1 MAGHAPKLRPREEA
15 VRILGL
21 VDEGAHADALLA
33 SHTTQDPDA
42 RLLRE
47 IVLGTLT
54 WRGRLDHHLDTYLKR
69 PIDRQKRPVRDL
81 LRSGAYQILFLDRV
95 PAYAKGQVGVIE
107 RVCSLEFAQPEEVAY
122 GKAGASYRPVYR
134 VRLRQRDLW
143 PDYAGAVHDT
153 LDLEIFENWLE
164 QESDNG

>member
-1 MAGHAPKLRPREEA
+1 MDGVKARFKQGDR
-15 VRILGL
+15 VRI
-21 VDEGAHADALLA
+21 DDRFEH
-33 SHTTQDPDA
+33 
-42 RLLRE
+42 R
-47 IVLGTLT
+47 
-54 WRGRLDHHLDTYLKR
+54 HH
-69 PIDRQKRPVRDL
+69 
-81 LRSGAYQILFLDRV
+81 RV

-134 VRLRQRDLW
+134 VRLRQRALW